1 MAASGGARRL
11 FATFVS
17 LIGAEVITRGLVLVT
32 GLILARALT
41 PAEFG
46 QFSYAFGVALVAGL
60 LVDLGLA
67 ALVIRDVSADP
78 RKAPELLAAFLHA
91 QALLGVGTFALVA
104 VLTVTGVVGG
114 PAAKSSVLLATAA
127 VCTGGIS
134 RPFEAVLTGRG
145 QAHLVTVSRS
155 IRGVV
160 LTGATIA
167 VAIAKP
173 EVNLFL
179 VAWLAGEV
187 AGGLAVAVLTAVR
200 SVRPLARDR
209 RRQVGRL
216 LRMALPFAMVAAANV
231 LYLRIDILMLGHMDT
246 ETAVGN
252 YGVVSRVM
260 DAAVILPAFFG
271 NAFLATISA
280 TGPRSERGRMQTTQA
295 LPWIVLLTA
304 PLAVTLMAVSGPL
317 MRAVTGGGYDE
328 AGPILAR
335 LAPFVLITATYGVL
349 SSLQVAL
356 DQVLVLMR
364 LFLIGL
370 VVKVAVNFW
379 AIPKYGA
386 EGAAVT
392 AVGAELLV
400 ALVQWRWSRQWFD
413 SRAVGI
419 AIVRILVASVVS
431 GVAMALLV
439 HVVPW
444 PLAIV
449 LGLVVYA
456 LATLATGALSPT
468 KAREVLGAVRSGGAQ
483 PA

>member
-1 MAASGGARRL
+1 
-11 FATFVS
+11 V
-17 LIGAEVITRGLVLVT
+17 
-32 GLILARALT
+32 
-41 PAEFG
+41 
-46 QFSYAFGVALVAGL
+46 
-60 LVDLGLA
+60 A
-67 ALVIRDVSADP
+67 AL
-78 RKAPELLAAFLHA
+78 
-91 QALLGVGTFALVA
+91 
-104 VLTVTGVVGG
+104 
-114 PAAKSSVLLATAA
+114 
-127 VCTGGIS
+127 
-134 RPFEAVLTGRG
+134 
-145 QAHLVTVSRS
+145 S
-155 IRGVV
+155 I
-160 LTGATIA
+160 A
-167 VAIAKP
+167 
-173 EVNLFL
+173 
-179 VAWLAGEV
+179 
-187 AGGLAVAVLTAVR
+187 R

-209 RRQVGRL
+209 RAQVGRL

-231 LYLRIDILMLGHMDT
+231 LYLRIDVLMLGHMDT

-252 YGVVSRVM
+252 YGVVARVM

-271 NAFLATISA
+271 NAFLATIAA
-280 TGPRSERGRMQTTQA
+280 TGPRTERGRMQTTQA

-304 PLAVTLMAVSGPL
+304 PLAVTLLAVSGPL
-317 MRAVTGGGYDE
+317 MRAVTGGGYDD

-356 DQVLVLMR
+356 DKVLVLMR

-400 ALVQWRWSRQWFD
+400 AVVQWYWSREWFD
-413 SRAVGI
+413 SRVVGF

-444 PLAIV
+444 PLAIL
-449 LGLVVYA
+449 LGLIVYA
-456 LATLATGALSPT
+456 LAALATGALSPS